1 MPRYEFTKGT
11 SSKFWQIELSG
22 TSYTT
27 TYGKIGT
34 DGKSTSKDFP
44 DEAKAKKEYEK
55 AIGSKTKKGYA
66 LVGGDATGDAAPAP
80 GAPVLDLAG
89 LEKEISTGENAKR
102 LVHRTIVDFKT
113 KTGLSQAAK
122 GLAYRVH
129 WDYDDEETFEA
140 MLAALLNDERAA
152 KLEALVFGC
161 WEEEM
166 GAGGTSQ
173 GSIDQLIQG
182 ADKLPNL
189 RALFLGDLTG
199 EQCEMSWIEQ
209 GDFAPLLAAFPKLE
223 HLRVRGV
230 RQCGALQSDS
240 LRSLVL
246 QCGLPTAAAQQ
257 VAAAQLP
264 ALEHLE
270 LWCGTDEYAGDVTV
284 DDLMPILSGKLF
296 PKLSYLGLRNAQ
308 IADALAAAVATS
320 PIVQRLHTLD
330 MSLGTL
336 SDVGFGALAASQT
349 IASLQR
355 LDLHHHY
362 AGKKAVAQVKKLGVP
377 ILDVKQG
384 DIEEDEDDGDVYRY
398 VAVGE

>member
-1 MPRYEFTKGT
+1 
-11 SSKFWQIELSG
+11 
-22 TSYTT
+22 
-27 TYGKIGT
+27 
-34 DGKSTSKDFP
+34 
-44 DEAKAKKEYEK
+44 
-55 AIGSKTKKGYA
+55 
-66 LVGGDATGDAAPAP
+66 
-80 GAPVLDLAG
+80 
-89 LEKEISTGENAKR
+89 
-102 LVHRTIVDFKT
+102 
-113 KTGLSQAAK
+113 
-122 GLAYRVH
+122 VH

-140 MLAALLNDERAA
+140 MLAALVSDERAA
-152 KLEALVFGC
+152 SLEALVFGC

-173 GSIDQLIQG
+173 GSIDQLVQA

-189 RALFLGDLTG
+189 RALFLGDMTG

-230 RQCGALQSDS
+230 RQCGALESDS

-264 ALEHLE
+264 SLEHLE

-336 SDVGFGALAASQT
+336 SDVGFGALAASPS

-362 AGKKAVAQVKKLGVP
+362 AGKKAVAQIKTLGIP
-377 ILDVKQG
+377 TLDAKQG
-384 DIEEDEDDGDVYRY
+384 DIDEDEDDGEVYRY
-398 VAVGE
+398 VAIGE